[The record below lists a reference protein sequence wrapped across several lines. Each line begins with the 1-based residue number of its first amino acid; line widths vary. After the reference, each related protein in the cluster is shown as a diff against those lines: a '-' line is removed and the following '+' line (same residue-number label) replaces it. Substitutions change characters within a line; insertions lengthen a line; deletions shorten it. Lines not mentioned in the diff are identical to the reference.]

1 MAEFQEVCRQAQR
14 MLSESLIR
22 SDEPIWATSI
32 GPFRV
37 QWADAPWLSDTEPNA
52 ARFYMMT
59 NFKDAEH
66 AEKMIMKWAAE
77 HPEPVYPTWKE
88 WLISMGLVKEREIGE
103 TVELPD
109 GSFLETNK
117 EMYTLVNW
125 DKPIPADVAQRL
137 GVEPKE
143 G

>member
-59 NFKDAEH
+59 NFEDAEH

-77 HPEPVYPTWKE
+77 HPEPVYPTWAE
-88 WLISMGLVKEREIGE
+88 WLLEVGGGKERNIE
-103 TVELPD
+103 TGGHCGNTYVTEVEHFVAALD
-109 GSFLETNK
+109 S
-117 EMYTLVNW
+117 
-125 DKPIPADVAQRL
+125 PIPEHIAKSLHIA
-137 GVEPKE
+137 PKE